1 METRG
6 MNKSIK
12 PWGGAGGHATLAR
25 ARLRRACGRP
35 AANGAPPGLNA
46 FIHAPGFSSPTIC
59 ELNINSMCG
68 AESRIRF

>member
-1 METRG
+1 MEIRG
-6 MNKSIK
+6 VNKSIK
-12 PWGGAGGHATLAR
+12 PRGRAVWQAKLAR
-25 ARLRRACGRP
+25 ARLRLACGRT